1 MKIIPIEKKLAI
13 VLSIKDGTPIKVAS
27 RNHGVQSKQARAWYR
42 RYTRYGCSG
51 LETKT
56 GSRRFDA
63 DFKLHVVLSVLEKS
77 VSLAKAAVIYD
88 IDVNTLRRWREQYL
102 SGKEMPQPASCTKKV
117 KPMGR
122 PRKKQPQTELEVL
135 QAENERLRAEVA
147 LLKKV
152 QALVEE
158 RERRERKSGRWPS
171 KN

>member
-13 VLSIKDGTPIKVAS
+13 VLSIKDGTPIKVAG
-27 RNHGVQSKQARAWYR
+27 RNHGVQSRQVREWYR
-42 RYTRYGCSG
+42 RYMRYGRSG

-63 DFKLHVVLSVLEKS
+63 DFKLRVVLSVLEKN
-77 VSLAKAAVIYD
+77 VSLAEAAVIYD
-88 IDVNTLRRWREQYL
+88 INASSIRRWREQYL

-152 QALVEE
+152 KALVEE
-158 RERRERKSGRWPS
+158 RERRERKTGRWPS

>member
-13 VLSIKDGTPIKVAS
+13 VLSIKDGTPIKVAG
-27 RNHGVQSKQARAWYR
+27 RNHGVQSRQVREWYR
-42 RYTRYGCSG
+42 RYMRYGRSG

-63 DFKLHVVLSVLEKS
+63 DFKLRVVLSVLEKN
-77 VSLAKAAVIYD
+77 VSLAEAAVIYD
-88 IDVNTLRRWREQYL
+88 INASSIRRWREQYL
-102 SGKEMPQPASCTKKV
+102 SGKEMPSQPASCTKKV

-152 QALVEE
+152 KALVEE
-158 RERRERKSGRWPS
+158 RERRERKTGR
-171 KN
+171 

>member
-1 MKIIPIEKKLAI
+1 MKIIPIEKKLAV

-102 SGKEMPQPASCTKKV
+102 SGKEMPQPASCTKKSS
-117 KPMGR
+117 
-122 PRKKQPQTELEVL
+122 QWED
-135 QAENERLRAEVA
+135 
-147 LLKKV
+147 
-152 QALVEE
+152 
-158 RERRERKSGRWPS
+158 RERSSHRRNWKCCKQKTNASVP
-171 KN
+171 KLHY